1 MLPIGEL
8 SARGGIAASA
18 LRYYEDLGLI
28 HSERTS
34 GGQRRYRRST
44 LRRLAFIRAAQRIG
58 LSLDEVGASLA
69 RLPVD
74 HVPTAAEWSGVARSW
89 EQRID
94 DQIAELQRL
103 KSKLTS
109 CVGCGCLSLTRCG
122 LYNVDDA
129 AGAAGPG
136 ARYLLGETAP
146 ETAPETPPDAASA
159 PHGSAAPAAP

>member
-1 MLPIGEL
+1 MTLSTRDLLPIGEL
-8 SARGGIAASA
+8 SARSGIAASA

-34 GGQRRYRRST
+34 GGRRRYRRST

-69 RLPVD
+69 ELPVD
-74 HVPTAAEWSGVARSW
+74 HAPSPTEWNHVAGAW
-89 EQRID
+89 QQRID

-103 KSKLTS
+103 KDRLTG

-122 LYNVDDA
+122 LYNLGDQA
-129 AGAAGPG
+129 ARRGPG
-136 ARYLLGETAP
+136 ARYLLGDE
-146 ETAPETPPDAASA
+146 PP
-159 PHGSAAPAAP
+159 PAA